1 MQSYTVME
9 YKKKNNRQID
19 NTDIVQT
26 GSCLHADIYEIE
38 NGHDDS
44 NILSC
49 PIHLWGGWVFHY
61 NNCL

>member
-1 MQSYTVME
+1 MQSYTIME
-9 YKKKNNRQID
+9 YKKKID

-49 PIHLWGGWVFHY
+49 PIHLWGGWVGVP
-61 NNCL
+61 L